1 MPAVLER
8 SPLYL
13 QVVDRIRFEIATGT
27 LKDGQQLPGEHELA
41 HNFGV
46 SRTVIREAIKTL
58 AANGLVEVRAG
69 AGTFII
75 DGTSAVLRHSLTL
88 MMSLRGIMALQ
99 DIVELREMLEPEIAF
114 KAALHASNADIT
126 RLEHAIRVMD
136 QNLASI
142 KEYIAADNQFHLG
155 LAIATRNDLLPH
167 VLESVVVALIQLREH
182 VGKTKDAPRRAQTHH
197 RRLLQAIIDRDPE
210 GARTAMINHLR
221 QVRDDVTLALQEP
234 TNPSG

>member
-1 MPAVLER
+1 MPEVLER

-13 QVVDRIRFEIATGT
+13 QVVDRIRFEIATGI

-75 DGTSAVLRHSLTL
+75 DGTSAVLRRSLTL
-88 MMSLRGIMALQ
+88 MMSLRGIKALQ

-114 KAALHASNADIT
+114 KAALHANNADIT

-136 QNLASI
+136 QNFASI

-167 VLESVVVALIQLREH
+167 VLESLVVALIQLREH
-182 VGKTKDAPRRAQTHH
+182 VGKIKDAPRRAQTHH
-197 RRLLQAIIDRDPE
+197 RRLLQAIIDHDPE

-234 TNPSG
+234 TNPSS